1 MNSKAIGFILAAIS
15 GIAWGTYGTFVSF
28 LAKLGYTDTTIA
40 AFAPIMLIVFFLISL
55 LLRNPKGII
64 PTKKSLLVF
73 IVTGVVGV
81 LGTNVCYVMALS
93 AGLSLGIASV
103 ITFSNY
109 FLVMVFSRIIWKV
122 KITKVKIIAGIAAV
136 IGIFLV
142 LEAWAGLAISPL
154 GLVLIFV
161 VMLTFAFS
169 YTLCNYALNDLGT
182 DPDAFYFYIN
192 IIGLIGMLILS
203 PPTAIFGEISASVG
217 TYGFIS
223 ILAILGFGL
232 IPQLL
237 SYFCLGR
244 AFLHIDPPSVVIMYG
259 LDPVVATVLGFL
271 LFGQSL
277 NLIQLLGMAVVIA
290 ALICLQL
297 AERREIYRTEDSVAE
312 TGETPLKT
320 T

>member
-1 MNSKAIGFILAAIS
+1 MNSKAIGFILAAVS
-15 GIAWGTYGTFVSF
+15 AMAWGTYGTFVSL

-40 AFAPIMLIVFFLISL
+40 AFAPIMLILFFLISVL
-55 LLRNPKGII
+55 IRNPKGLML
-64 PTKKSLLVF
+64 TKKRILVF
-73 IVTGVVGV
+73 ITVGVIGV

-142 LEAWAGLAISPL
+142 LEAWAGLAVSLL

-161 VMLTFAFS
+161 VMLSFAISF
-169 YTLCNYALNDLGT
+169 TLCNYALNDLGT

-203 PPTAIFGEISASVG
+203 PPTAILGEISASVS

-244 AFLHIDPPSVVIMYG
+244 AFLHIDAPSVVIMYG

-277 NLIQLLGMAVVIA
+277 SLIQLLGIAVVIA

-297 AERREIYRTEDSVAE
+297 AERRQIYQAEDNIAE